1 MSSNYSI
8 SEQIPNDGGY
18 HLPRLVKEANDRLSK
33 IGKHGKRAKIKVTAK
48 PNKPI
53 SAQFSLP
60 SKGQIQYGLDLPLTI
75 NNLVKAE
82 EYCTLIT
89 SQLVAGTFTDDWLD
103 KLIGKEVKT
112 VEDEEQALTCKEM
125 LDIYKVHYFKERKD
139 EKTVN
144 VNWYINYRHL
154 EKVLSNYS
162 DRPISLKIV
171 RKIIDCTEN
180 NSDNRARTL
189 NGLANILSHFDNDEF
204 KSVIKKYKLD
214 NKPKRQN
221 KHVPDDGE
229 IIDIYNFGFEIHP
242 KSPKKYRYRNAQWQ
256 FLYAIL
262 ATYGLRIHEAWHIK
276 NWNNPVHLKDG
287 DWIAV
292 SDETQDIENE
302 DDEAKYVW
310 QRFKGNSLT
319 IPAILDPDNKTH
331 LLAIGHETKTGY
343 RIAFPLSPSGCNWI
357 EQFNIVQP
365 FNIPDVKNSLKS
377 NNEISGV
384 SRLTIAT
391 DQWFRKRKYGFTPH
405 ALRHAYNIRGHKLG
419 VNQKVLCDSLGHGL
433 QMNSTT
439 YLRHE
444 SDNSKLAGILQEVSK
459 DKQKRSEIELLKQE
473 NKELKLEVERLK
485 AELTMYRAI
494 KMTN

>member
-60 SKGQIQYGLDLPLTI
+60 GKGQIQCGLDLPLTI

-89 SQLVAGTFTDDWLD
+89 SQLVAGTFTDEWLD
-103 KLIGKEVKT
+103 RLIGKEVKN
-112 VEDEEQALTCKEM
+112 DENKEQLLTCKEM
-125 LDIYKVHYFKERKD
+125 LDIYKVHYFKERKNQKNPNHSWD
-139 EKTVN
+139 
-144 VNWYINYRHL
+144 NYCHHT
-154 EKVLSNYS
+154 EKVLSNYT

-171 RKIIDCTEN
+171 REIIDCTEN
-180 NSDNRARTL
+180 NSSNRTRHL
-189 NGLANILSHFDNDEF
+189 NGLVNLLKHFDNDEF
-204 KSVIKKYKLD
+204 KSVIKKYKSD
-214 NKPKRQN
+214 NNPKRQD
-221 KHVPDDGE
+221 KHIPDDGE
-229 IIDIYNFGFEIHP
+229 ILDIYNFGFEIHP
-242 KSPKKYRYRNAQWQ
+242 FSPKKYRHRYAQWQ
-256 FLYAIL
+256 FLYALL
-262 ATYGLRIHEAWHIK
+262 ATYGLRVHEAWNIK

-287 DWIAV
+287 DWVAV
-292 SDETQDIENE
+292 SDDSESDNDEDNE
-302 DDEAKYVW
+302 SKYVW
-310 QRFKGNSLT
+310 QRFKGKSKT
-319 IPAILDPDNKTH
+319 IPAILDPENTSY

-343 RIAFPLSPSGCNWI
+343 RIAFPLSPSGCNWV
-357 EQFNIVQP
+357 EQFNIVRP
-365 FNIPDVKNSLKS
+365 FNIPDIKSPLKRPGTITKNFYC
-377 NNEISGV
+377 
-384 SRLTIAT
+384 TTAT
-391 DQWFRKRKYGFTPH
+391 DHWFLRRKYGFTPH

-419 VNQKVLCDSLGHGL
+419 VNQKVLSDSLGHGL
-433 QMNSTT
+433 QMNSNT

-459 DKQKRSEIELLKQE
+459 DKLKRNRIEELELR

-485 AELTMYRAI
+485 AEVAMYRAV
-494 KMTN
+494 KDNL